1 MVETSPNSARVRE
14 AAKKLLRKNIIFFL
28 SANGMDIG
36 KARGPHHCI
45 GNKVFNQVNTK
56 ITKFTKKKHLTLNR

>member
-1 MVETSPNSARVRE
+1 MGETSPFFRSGNGSR
-14 AAKKLLRKNIIFFL
+14 KKALKEKYYFFL

-56 ITKFTKKKHLTLNR
+56 ITKFTKKKNI